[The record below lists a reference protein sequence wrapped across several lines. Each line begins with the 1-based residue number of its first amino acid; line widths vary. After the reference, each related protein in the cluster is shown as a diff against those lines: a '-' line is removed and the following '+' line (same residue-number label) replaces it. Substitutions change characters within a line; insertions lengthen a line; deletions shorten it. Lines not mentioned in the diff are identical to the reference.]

1 MAATAA
7 PSQPAPPQTGRTVA
21 ITGAGGSLG
30 QALLRRLHRRGDRLI
45 ALTSGTTQLEI
56 RDAQGCPIPLRQ
68 VGWAVGQEEALGSL
82 LAEVDLL
89 VLNHGINV
97 HGDRSEESV
106 ERSVEVNALSLWRLL
121 ELFARVARLRPTAS
135 RPRPE
140 VWVNTSEAEIQ
151 VAISPLYEI
160 SKRLLGQLLSL
171 RAPVLERPD
180 GATGFPGL
188 RIRRLVLG
196 PFRSNLNPVGVMDA
210 DFVANEIVRQAGWN
224 CSLIIVTP
232 NPFIYLVMP
241 LTTLGRWL
249 YVQALCRDAPPPQP

>member
-1 MAATAA
+1 MAAAA
-7 PSQPAPPQTGRTVA
+7 EPINPAPPPGSRTVA
-21 ITGAGGSLG
+21 ITGAAGTLG
-30 QALLRRLHRRGDRLI
+30 QALLRRLHHRGDRLI
-45 ALTSGTTQLEI
+45 ALTSSDSTLQLQ
-56 RDAQGCPIPLRQ
+56 DDQGCAIPLRQ
-68 VGWAVGQEEALGSL
+68 VGWAVGQEEALAPL

-97 HGDRSEESV
+97 HGNRSVDSV
-106 ERSVEVNALSLWRLL
+106 ERSLEVNALSLWRLL
-121 ELFARVARLRPTAS
+121 ELFAQVARSRPSAG

-160 SKRLLGQLLSL
+160 SKRLIGQLLSL
-171 RAPVLERPD
+171 RAPVLERAD
-180 GATGFPGL
+180 GASGYPGL

-196 PFRSNLNPVGVMDA
+196 PFRSNLNPVGVMGA
-210 DFVANEIVRQAGWN
+210 AFVANEIVRQAGWN

-232 NPFIYLVMP
+232 NPITYVLMP

-249 YVQALCRDAPPPQP
+249 YYQSLCRDAQAPP